1 MDELQKQIDELEIRF
16 THQARLLDELNDV
29 VTEGANRIA
38 RLERENR
45 MLREMMRGLAPE
57 TPESPDE

>member
-16 THQARLLDELNDV
+16 THQARLIDELNEV
-29 VTEGANRIA
+29 VTEGAARIA
-38 RLERENR
+38 RLERENS
-45 MLREMMRGLAPE
+45 MLKEMMRGLAPE